1 MGSFSDKFEFSFTEM
16 GGLRLITE
24 NSIATSGVEVGMK
37 EEERAQLKGGEEDG
51 GGRINVRRTTSD
63 PYLLGFGSRSPKK
76 GPGFSGARRKLW
88 ESSRSA
94 AVSRGSAI
102 KE

>member
-1 MGSFSDKFEFSFTEM
+1 MFMGSFSDKFEFSFTEM

-51 GGRINVRRTTSD
+51 GGRINVRRTSSD
-63 PYLLGFGSRSPKK
+63 PYLLGIGSRSPKK
-76 GPGFSGARRKLW
+76 AYKGRRLW
-88 ESSRSA
+88 DSSRTS
-94 AVSRGSAI
+94 GSI

>member
-37 EEERAQLKGGEEDG
+37 EEARANLRD
-51 GGRINVRRTTSD
+51 
-63 PYLLGFGSRSPKK
+63 
-76 GPGFSGARRKLW
+76 AR
-88 ESSRSA
+88 
-94 AVSRGSAI
+94 
-102 KE
+102 